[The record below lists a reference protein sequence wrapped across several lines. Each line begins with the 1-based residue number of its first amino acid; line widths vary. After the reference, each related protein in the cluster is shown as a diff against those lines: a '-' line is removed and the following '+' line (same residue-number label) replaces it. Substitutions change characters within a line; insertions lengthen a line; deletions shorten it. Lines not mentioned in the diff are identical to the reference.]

1 MVCVRQFPSHIW
13 RASGEEEE
21 VHLVV
26 EVPDERTNNEWWRLK
41 G

>member
-1 MVCVRQFPSHIW
+1 MVCGRQFASHIW
-13 RASGEEEE
+13 RVSGEEEE

-26 EVPDERTNNEWWRLK
+26 EVPDERTNNEGKRLK